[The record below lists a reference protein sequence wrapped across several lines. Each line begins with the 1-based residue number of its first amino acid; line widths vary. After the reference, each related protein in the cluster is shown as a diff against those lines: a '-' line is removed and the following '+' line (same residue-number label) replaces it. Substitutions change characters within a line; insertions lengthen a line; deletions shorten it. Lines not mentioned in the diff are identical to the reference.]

1 MKLTLDIGGTKTLW
15 TIWHDARILDRG
27 TAATNTITDFT
38 AFIRLQIDSFFT
50 DHADIVS
57 SAGSSPFTHLAF
69 AIAGPVTDDKLQL
82 TNTGQIIDLAEI
94 RAAFPDAEIAILN
107 DLEALAHSINHLTE
121 PDQLA
126 LFRSAASSDAKGTL
140 VDSSSSRESAEA
152 TAPSGSSASVGAKA
166 VLSIGTGLGVSA
178 VSREGSI
185 MPSEG
190 GHIDFAPIGE
200 KQKQIYDKLESQYGH
215 ISYERLL
222 SGQGLSN
229 IFSIILEEL
238 ESGDSDTMACRPRQ
252 KMHPAQITALA
263 KSGNRTALRAF
274 HIFSEILGA
283 ACGNYAL
290 TYMATGGI
298 YIGGG
303 MIPKILPLID
313 KEAFENAY
321 LNKGRFK
328 DFLNNIPVYV
338 ILDET
343 APSIGAM
350 RAISL

>member
-1 MKLTLDIGGTKTLW
+1 MKMTLDIGGTKTLW
-15 TIWHDARILDRG
+15 TIWEDSQVIDRG
-27 TAATNTITDFT
+27 TVSTNTITDFT
-38 AFIRLQIDSFFT
+38 MFIKTL
-50 DHADIVS
+50 ADES
-57 SAGSSPFTHLAF
+57 SFTHIAF
-69 AIAGPVTDDKLQL
+69 AIAGPVTDEKLQL

-94 RAAFPDAEIAILN
+94 RAAFPDTIIVVLN
-107 DLEALAHSINHLTE
+107 DLEALAHSIGHLTM
-121 PDQLA
+121 PDQLT
-126 LFRSAASSDAKGTL
+126 LFRSAASSHAKGTACD
-140 VDSSSSRESAEA
+140 VKSTSSK
-152 TAPSGSSASVGAKA
+152 AKA

-190 GHIDFAPIGE
+190 GHIDFAPIGA
-200 KQKQIYDKLESQYGH
+200 KQRLIYDKLESRYGH
-215 ISYERLL
+215 VSYERLL

-252 KMHPAQITALA
+252 KMHPSQITAMA
-263 KSGNRTALRAF
+263 KSGNREALETFR
-274 HIFSEILGA
+274 IFSEILGA

-290 TYMATGGI
+290 TYMATGSI

-321 LNKGRFK
+321 LSKGRFK

-350 RAISL
+350 QVLYC

>member
-1 MKLTLDIGGTKTLW
+1 MKMTLDIGGTKTLW
-15 TIWHDARILDRG
+15 TIWHDAQILDHG

-38 AFIRLQIDSFFT
+38 EFIKTLT
-50 DHADIVS
+50 GES
-57 SAGSSPFTHLAF
+57 SFTHIAF
-69 AIAGPVTDDKLQL
+69 AIAGPVTDEKLQL
-82 TNTGQIIDLAEI
+82 TNTGQIIDIAEI
-94 RAAFPDAEIAILN
+94 RAAFPDTKVVVLN
-107 DLEALAHSINHLTE
+107 DLEALAHSIGHLTM

-126 LFRSAASSDAKGTL
+126 LFRSAASYHAKGTAC
-140 VDSSSSRESAEA
+140 DAKDA
-152 TAPSGSSASVGAKA
+152 ASGAKA

-178 VSREGSI
+178 VSHEGFV

-190 GHIDFAPIGE
+190 GHIDFAPVGA
-200 KQKQIYDKLESQYGH
+200 KQRLIYDKLESRYGH
-215 ISYERLL
+215 VSYERLL

-252 KMHPAQITALA
+252 KMHPAQITAMA
-263 KSGNRTALRAF
+263 KSGNREALETFR
-274 HIFSEILGA
+274 IFSEILGA

-298 YIGGG
+298 FIGGG

-313 KEAFENAY
+313 KEAFENAF

-328 DFLNNIPVYV
+328 DFLDNIPVYV

-350 RAISL
+350 RAMSL

>member
-38 AFIRLQIDSFFT
+38 AFIKTLTDDFT
-50 DHADIVS
+50 TAHADDKI
-57 SAGSSPFTHLAF
+57 THLSF
-69 AIAGPVTDDKLQL
+69 ALAGPVTDDKLEL

-94 RAAFPDAEIAILN
+94 RAAFPDIEVKFLN
-107 DLEALAHSINHLTE
+107 DLEALAHSIDHLTGS
-121 PDQLA
+121 DQLA
-126 LFRSAASSDAKGTL
+126 LFRSAASYHAKGTAC
-140 VDSSSSRESAEA
+140 DAKDA
-152 TAPSGSSASVGAKA
+152 ASGAKA
-166 VLSIGTGLGVSA
+166 ILSIGTGLGVSA

-190 GHIDFAPIGE
+190 GHIDFAPVGA
-200 KQKQIYDKLESQYGH
+200 KQRLIYDKLESRYGH
-215 ISYERLL
+215 VSYERLL

-252 KMHPAQITALA
+252 KMHPAQITAMA
-263 KSGNRTALRAF
+263 KSGNRESLETFR
-274 HIFSEILGA
+274 IFSEILGA

-298 YIGGG
+298 FIGGG

>member
-1 MKLTLDIGGTKTLW
+1 MKMTLDIGGTKTLW
-15 TIWHDARILDRG
+15 TIWHDAQILDRG

-38 AFIRLQIDSFFT
+38 EFIKTLT
-50 DHADIVS
+50 GES
-57 SAGSSPFTHLAF
+57 SFTHIAF
-69 AIAGPVTDDKLQL
+69 AIAGPVTDDKLKL
-82 TNTGQIIDLAEI
+82 TNTGQTIDLAEI
-94 RAAFPDAEIAILN
+94 RAAFPDTIIVVLN
-107 DLEALAHSINHLTE
+107 DLEALAHSIDHLTM

-126 LFRSAASSDAKGTL
+126 LFRSAASSDAKGTAC
-140 VDSSSSRESAEA
+140 DAKSTSSK
-152 TAPSGSSASVGAKA
+152 AKA

-190 GHIDFAPIGE
+190 GHIDFAPVGA
-200 KQKQIYDKLESQYGH
+200 KQRLIYDKLEFRYGH
-215 ISYERLL
+215 VSYERLL

-252 KMHPAQITALA
+252 KMHPAQITAMA
-263 KSGNRTALRAF
+263 KSGNREALETFR
-274 HIFSEILGA
+274 IFSEILGA

-313 KEAFENAY
+313 KEVFENAY

-350 RAISL
+350 QILYC

>member
-15 TIWHDARILDRG
+15 TIWHDAQILDRG

-38 AFIRLQIDSFFT
+38 AFIKTLT
-50 DHADIVS
+50 DES
-57 SAGSSPFTHLAF
+57 SFTHIVF

-82 TNTGQIIDLAEI
+82 TNTGQIIDLAET
-94 RAAFPDAEIAILN
+94 RAAFPDTNIVVLN
-107 DLEALAHSINHLTE
+107 DLEALAHSIDHLTT

-126 LFRSAASSDAKGTL
+126 LFRSAASSDAKG
-140 VDSSSSRESAEA
+140 
-152 TAPSGSSASVGAKA
+152 AKA
-166 VLSIGTGLGVSA
+166 VLSIGTGLGVAA
-178 VSREGSI
+178 VSREGI
-185 MPSEG
+185 VIPSEG

-200 KQKQIYDKLESQYGH
+200 KQKQIYDKLESRYGH
-215 ISYERLL
+215 VSYERLL

-252 KMHPAQITALA
+252 KMHPAQITAMA
-263 KSGNRTALRAF
+263 KSGNRESLETFR
-274 HIFSEILGA
+274 IFSEILGA

-298 YIGGG
+298 FIGGG

-313 KEAFENAY
+313 KEAFENAF

-328 DFLNNIPVYV
+328 DFLDNIPVYV

-350 RAISL
+350 NCLK

>member
-1 MKLTLDIGGTKTLW
+1 
-15 TIWHDARILDRG
+15 
-27 TAATNTITDFT
+27 
-38 AFIRLQIDSFFT
+38 
-50 DHADIVS
+50 
-57 SAGSSPFTHLAF
+57 
-69 AIAGPVTDDKLQL
+69 
-82 TNTGQIIDLAEI
+82 
-94 RAAFPDAEIAILN
+94 
-107 DLEALAHSINHLTE
+107 
-121 PDQLA
+121 
-126 LFRSAASSDAKGTL
+126 
-140 VDSSSSRESAEA
+140 
-152 TAPSGSSASVGAKA
+152 
-166 VLSIGTGLGVSA
+166 
-178 VSREGSI
+178 

-190 GHIDFAPIGE
+190 GHIDFAPIGA
-200 KQKQIYDKLESQYGH
+200 KQRLIYDKLESHYGH
-215 ISYERLL
+215 VSYERLL

-252 KMHPAQITALA
+252 KMHPAQITAMA
-263 KSGNRTALRAF
+263 KSGNKESLETFR
-274 HIFSEILGA
+274 IFSEILGA

-303 MIPKILPLID
+303 MIPKTLPLID

-328 DFLNNIPVYV
+328 DFLDNIPVYV

>member
-1 MKLTLDIGGTKTLW
+1 MKMTLDIGGTKTLW
-15 TIWHDARILDRG
+15 TIWHDAQILDRG

-38 AFIRLQIDSFFT
+38 EFIKTLT
-50 DHADIVS
+50 GES
-57 SAGSSPFTHLAF
+57 SFTHIAF
-69 AIAGPVTDDKLQL
+69 AIAGPVTDDKLKL
-82 TNTGQIIDLAEI
+82 TNTGQTIDLAEI
-94 RAAFPDAEIAILN
+94 RAAFPDTIIVVLN
-107 DLEALAHSINHLTE
+107 DLEALAHSIDHLTM

-126 LFRSAASSDAKGTL
+126 LFRSAASSDAKGTAC
-140 VDSSSSRESAEA
+140 DAKSTSS
-152 TAPSGSSASVGAKA
+152 GANA

-178 VSREGSI
+178 VSREGFV

-190 GHIDFAPIGE
+190 GHIDFAPVGA
-200 KQKQIYDKLESQYGH
+200 KQRLIYDKLESRYGH
-215 ISYERLL
+215 VSYERLL

-252 KMHPAQITALA
+252 KMHPAQITAMA
-263 KSGNRTALRAF
+263 KSGNRESLETFR
-274 HIFSEILGA
+274 IFSEILGA

>member
-1 MKLTLDIGGTKTLW
+1 MKMTLDIGGTKTLW
-15 TIWHDARILDRG
+15 TIWHDALILDRG

-38 AFIRLQIDSFFT
+38 EFIKTLT
-50 DHADIVS
+50 GES
-57 SAGSSPFTHLAF
+57 SFTHIAF
-69 AIAGPVTDDKLQL
+69 AIAGPVTDDKLKL
-82 TNTGQIIDLAEI
+82 TNTGQTINLAEI
-94 RAAFPDAEIAILN
+94 RAAFPDTIIVVLN
-107 DLEALAHSINHLTE
+107 DLEALAHSIDHLTM

-126 LFRSAASSDAKGTL
+126 LFRSAASSDAKGTAC
-140 VDSSSSRESAEA
+140 DAKSTSSK
-152 TAPSGSSASVGAKA
+152 AKA

-190 GHIDFAPIGE
+190 GHIDFAPVGA
-200 KQKQIYDKLESQYGH
+200 KQRLIYNKLEFRYGH
-215 ISYERLL
+215 VSYERLL

-252 KMHPAQITALA
+252 KMHPAQITAMA
-263 KSGNRTALRAF
+263 KSGNREALETFR
-274 HIFSEILGA
+274 IFSEILGA

-298 YIGGG
+298 FIGGG
-303 MIPKILPLID
+303 MIPEILPLID

-338 ILDET
+338 ILNET

>member
-1 MKLTLDIGGTKTLW
+1 MKMTLDIGGTKTLW
-15 TIWHDARILDRG
+15 TIWHDAQILDRG

-69 AIAGPVTDDKLQL
+69 ALAGPITNDKLEL
-82 TNTGQIIDLAEI
+82 TNTGQIIDLNEI
-94 RAAFPDAEIAILN
+94 RAAFPDAEIVVLN

-126 LFRSAASSDAKGTL
+126 LFRSAASSHAK
-140 VDSSSSRESAEA
+140 
-152 TAPSGSSASVGAKA
+152 GAKA
-166 VLSIGTGLGVSA
+166 VLSIGTGLGVAA
-178 VSREGSI
+178 VSREGI
-185 MPSEG
+185 VIPSEG
-190 GHIDFAPIGE
+190 GHIDFAPVGA
-200 KQKQIYDKLESQYGH
+200 KQRLIYDKIESRYGH
-215 ISYERLL
+215 VSYERLL

-252 KMHPAQITALA
+252 KMHPAQITAMA
-263 KSGNRTALRAF
+263 KSGNREALETFR
-274 HIFSEILGA
+274 IFSEILGA

-303 MIPKILPLID
+303 MMPKILPLID

-328 DFLNNIPVYV
+328 DFLDNIPVYV

>member
-1 MKLTLDIGGTKTLW
+1 MPIRYVKEMFCDRVAAGKIYRGREYT
-15 TIWHDARILDRG
+15 DACPLSYFLRG
-27 TAATNTITDFT
+27 NA
-38 AFIRLQIDSFFT
+38 
-50 DHADIVS
+50 
-57 SAGSSPFTHLAF
+57 
-69 AIAGPVTDDKLQL
+69 
-82 TNTGQIIDLAEI
+82 
-94 RAAFPDAEIAILN
+94 
-107 DLEALAHSINHLTE
+107 
-121 PDQLA
+121 
-126 LFRSAASSDAKGTL
+126 
-140 VDSSSSRESAEA
+140 
-152 TAPSGSSASVGAKA
+152 
-166 VLSIGTGLGVSA
+166 
-178 VSREGSI
+178 
-185 MPSEG
+185 
-190 GHIDFAPIGE
+190 
-200 KQKQIYDKLESQYGH
+200 
-215 ISYERLL
+215 
-222 SGQGLSN
+222 
-229 IFSIILEEL
+229 
-238 ESGDSDTMACRPRQ
+238 RQ

-328 DFLNNIPVYV
+328 DFLDNIPVYV

-343 APSIGAM
+343 APSIGAV

>member
-1 MKLTLDIGGTKTLW
+1 MKMTLDIGGTKALW
-15 TIWHDARILDRG
+15 TIWQDAEVLDRG

-38 AFIRLQIDSFFT
+38 EFIKTLTDDFT
-50 DHADIVS
+50 TANHGCKI
-57 SAGSSPFTHLAF
+57 THLSF
-69 AIAGPVTDDKLQL
+69 ALAGPVTDEKLQL

-94 RAAFPDAEIAILN
+94 RVAFPDTDIIVLN
-107 DLEALAHSINHLTE
+107 DLEALAHSIDHLTM

-126 LFRSAASSDAKGTL
+126 LFRSAASSHAK
-140 VDSSSSRESAEA
+140 
-152 TAPSGSSASVGAKA
+152 GAKA
-166 VLSIGTGLGVSA
+166 VLSIGTGLGVAA
-178 VSREGSI
+178 VSREGI
-185 MPSEG
+185 VIPSEG
-190 GHIDFAPIGE
+190 GHIDFAPVGA
-200 KQKQIYDKLESQYGH
+200 KQRLIYDKLESHYGH
-215 ISYERLL
+215 VSYERLL

-252 KMHPAQITALA
+252 KMHPAQITAMA
-263 KSGNRTALRAF
+263 KSGNREALETFR
-274 HIFSEILGA
+274 IFSEILGA

-298 YIGGG
+298 FIGGG
-303 MIPKILPLID
+303 MLPKILPLID

-328 DFLNNIPVYV
+328 DFLDNIPVYV

-350 RAISL
+350 NCLK

>member
-1 MKLTLDIGGTKTLW
+1 MKMTLDIGGTKTLW
-15 TIWHDARILDRG
+15 TIWQDAQILERG

-38 AFIRLQIDSFFT
+38 EFIKTLT
-50 DHADIVS
+50 GES
-57 SAGSSPFTHLAF
+57 SFTHIAF
-69 AIAGPVTDDKLQL
+69 AIAGPVTDEKLQL
-82 TNTGQIIDLAEI
+82 TNTGQIIDIAEI
-94 RAAFPDAEIAILN
+94 RAAFPDTKVVVLN
-107 DLEALAHSINHLTE
+107 DLEALAHSIGHLTM

-126 LFRSAASSDAKGTL
+126 LFRSAASSHAKST
-140 VDSSSSRESAEA
+140 SS
-152 TAPSGSSASVGAKA
+152 GAKA

-178 VSREGSI
+178 VSREGFV

-190 GHIDFAPIGE
+190 GHIDFAPVGA
-200 KQKQIYDKLESQYGH
+200 KQRLIYDKLESRYGH
-215 ISYERLL
+215 VSYERLL

-252 KMHPAQITALA
+252 KMHPAQITAMA
-263 KSGNRTALRAF
+263 KSGNREALETFR
-274 HIFSEILGA
+274 IFSEILGA

-298 YIGGG
+298 FIGGG

-328 DFLNNIPVYV
+328 DFLDNIPVYV
-338 ILDET
+338 ILDEA

-350 RAISL
+350 RVL

>member
-1 MKLTLDIGGTKTLW
+1 MKMTLDIGGTKNVW
-15 TIWHDARILDRG
+15 TIWQDADILDRG

-38 AFIRLQIDSFFT
+38 EFIKTLT
-50 DHADIVS
+50 GES
-57 SAGSSPFTHLAF
+57 SFTHIAF
-69 AIAGPVTDDKLQL
+69 AIAGPVTDDKLKL
-82 TNTGQIIDLAEI
+82 TNTGQTIDLAEI
-94 RAAFPDAEIAILN
+94 RAAFPDTIIVVLN
-107 DLEALAHSINHLTE
+107 DLEALAHSIDHLTM

-126 LFRSAASSDAKGTL
+126 LFRSAASSDAKGTAC
-140 VDSSSSRESAEA
+140 DAKSTSS
-152 TAPSGSSASVGAKA
+152 GANA

-178 VSREGSI
+178 VSREGFV

-190 GHIDFAPIGE
+190 GHIDFAPVGA
-200 KQKQIYDKLESQYGH
+200 KQRLIYDKLESRYGH
-215 ISYERLL
+215 VSYERLL

-252 KMHPAQITALA
+252 KMHPAQITAMA
-263 KSGNRTALRAF
+263 KSGNRESLETFR
-274 HIFSEILGA
+274 IFSEILGA
-283 ACGNYAL
+283 TCGNYAL

>member
-1 MKLTLDIGGTKTLW
+1 MKMTLDIGGTKTLW
-15 TIWHDARILDRG
+15 TIWQDARILDRG

-38 AFIRLQIDSFFT
+38 AFIKTLTDDFT
-50 DHADIVS
+50 TAHADDKI
-57 SAGSSPFTHLAF
+57 THLSF
-69 AIAGPVTDDKLQL
+69 ALAGPVTDDKLEL

-94 RAAFPDAEIAILN
+94 RAAFPDIEVKFLN
-107 DLEALAHSINHLTE
+107 DLEALAHSIDHLTM

-126 LFRSAASSDAKGTL
+126 LFRSAASYHAKGTAC
-140 VDSSSSRESAEA
+140 DAKDA
-152 TAPSGSSASVGAKA
+152 ASGAKA
-166 VLSIGTGLGVSA
+166 ILSIGTGLGVSA

-190 GHIDFAPIGE
+190 GHIDFAPVGA
-200 KQKQIYDKLESQYGH
+200 KQRLIYDKLESRYGH
-215 ISYERLL
+215 VSYERLL

-252 KMHPAQITALA
+252 KMHPAQITAMA
-263 KSGNRTALRAF
+263 KSGNRKALETFR
-274 HIFSEILGA
+274 IFSKILGA

-303 MIPKILPLID
+303 MIPKTLPLID

-328 DFLNNIPVYV
+328 DFLDNIPVYV

-350 RAISL
+350 RAI

>member
-1 MKLTLDIGGTKTLW
+1 
-15 TIWHDARILDRG
+15 
-27 TAATNTITDFT
+27 
-38 AFIRLQIDSFFT
+38 
-50 DHADIVS
+50 
-57 SAGSSPFTHLAF
+57 
-69 AIAGPVTDDKLQL
+69 
-82 TNTGQIIDLAEI
+82 
-94 RAAFPDAEIAILN
+94 
-107 DLEALAHSINHLTE
+107 
-121 PDQLA
+121 
-126 LFRSAASSDAKGTL
+126 
-140 VDSSSSRESAEA
+140 
-152 TAPSGSSASVGAKA
+152 
-166 VLSIGTGLGVSA
+166 
-178 VSREGSI
+178 

-190 GHIDFAPIGE
+190 GHIDFAPVGA
-200 KQKQIYDKLESQYGH
+200 KQRLIYDKLESRYGH
-215 ISYERLL
+215 VSYERLL

-252 KMHPAQITALA
+252 KMHPAQITAMA
-263 KSGNRTALRAF
+263 KSGNREALETFR
-274 HIFSEILGA
+274 IFSEILGA

-298 YIGGG
+298 FIGGG

-343 APSIGAM
+343 APSLGAM
-350 RAISL
+350 TCLK

>member
-1 MKLTLDIGGTKTLW
+1 MKMTLDIGGTKTLW
-15 TIWHDARILDRG
+15 TIWHDALILDRG

-38 AFIRLQIDSFFT
+38 EFIRLQIDSFFT

-57 SAGSSPFTHLAF
+57 SASSSPFTHLAF
-69 AIAGPVTDDKLQL
+69 ALAGPITNDKLEL
-82 TNTGQIIDLAEI
+82 TNTGQIIDLNEI
-94 RAAFPDAEIAILN
+94 RSTFPDIKVKFLN
-107 DLEALAHSINHLTE
+107 DLEALAHSIDHLTM

-126 LFRSAASSDAKGTL
+126 MFRSAASYHAK
-140 VDSSSSRESAEA
+140 
-152 TAPSGSSASVGAKA
+152 GAKA
-166 VLSIGTGLGVSA
+166 VLSIGTGLGVAA
-178 VSREGSI
+178 VSREGI
-185 MPSEG
+185 VIPSEG

-215 ISYERLL
+215 VSYERLL

-229 IFSIILEEL
+229 IFSIILEEQ
-238 ESGDSDTMACRPRQ
+238 EAGGSDAIACRPRQ
-252 KMHPAQITALA
+252 KMHPAQITAMA
-263 KSGNRTALRAF
+263 KSRNREAVEAF
-274 HIFSEILGA
+274 RIFSEILGA

-290 TYMATGGI
+290 VYMATGGI

-303 MIPKILPLID
+303 MMPKILPLID
-313 KEAFENAY
+313 KEAFENAF

-328 DFLNNIPVYV
+328 DFINNIPIYV

-350 RAISL
+350 NAALL

>member
-1 MKLTLDIGGTKTLW
+1 MKMTLDIGGSKTLW
-15 TIWHDARILDRG
+15 TIWQDTKAIDRG

-38 AFIRLQIDSFFT
+38 EFIKTLIDDFT
-50 DHADIVS
+50 AVHSGAKI
-57 SAGSSPFTHLAF
+57 THLSF
-69 AIAGPVTDDKLQL
+69 ALAGPVTDDKLEL

-94 RAAFPDAEIAILN
+94 RAALPDTDIVVLN
-107 DLEALAHSINHLTE
+107 DLEALAHSIAHLTM

-126 LFRSAASSDAKGTL
+126 LFRSTASSHAKGTVQDAKG
-140 VDSSSSRESAEA
+140 A
-152 TAPSGSSASVGAKA
+152 ASGAKA

-178 VSREGSI
+178 VSREGI
-185 MPSEG
+185 VIPSEG
-190 GHIDFAPIGE
+190 GHIDFAPLGSE
-200 KQKQIYDKLESQYGH
+200 QQAIYDKLSAKYGH
-215 ISYERLL
+215 VSYERLL

-229 IFSIILEEL
+229 TFSCIMEEDPDAL
-238 ESGDSDTMACRPRQ
+238 ACRPRQ
-252 KMHPAQITALA
+252 SMHPAQITALA

-274 HIFSEILGA
+274 HIFTEILAA

-290 TYMATGGI
+290 VYNATGGI

-303 MIPKILPLID
+303 MIPKILPLLD
-313 KEAFENAY
+313 KKVFETAF

-328 DFLNNIPVYV
+328 DFLDNIPVYV

-350 RAISL
+350 KAI